1 MPRECQLGA
10 DPRRPLPLNHLPS
23 ENRGTAG
30 RIGEVRLIYFGI
42 SSVSRRTANCY
53 RLRLSSSS
61 ALELMRLGV
70 EQYPEMLGKR
80 RYRKGLS
87 EHRQR
92 GLKFFDS
99 VRIAGDQHAPQAR
112 PDLAEPG

>member
-1 MPRECQLGA
+1 MPREYRLGA

-30 RIGEVRLIYFGI
+30 RIGEVGLL
-42 SSVSRRTANCY
+42 VLALNLDELLPP
-53 RLRLSSSS
+53 LRCLPSS

-70 EQYPEMLGKR
+70 QQYPEMLGKR

-92 GLKFFDS
+92 GLKFFDG